1 MRNSIILLLL
11 GMLVLTGCMQEK
23 TETKASESNKTAKE
37 TISIED
43 GFGKQE
49 FDTVPER
56 VIALEWSIVEELL
69 ALGIQPVGVADIEN
83 FNKWV
88 TIDAQLDDS
97 VVEVGLRT
105 EPNIEEIAKLEP
117 DVIIGKKGHQGD
129 LKEDLEKIA
138 PVVMY
143 DSTSEEALEDLY
155 ADMLKTFYT
164 TATLVGKEQEAEER
178 VNHLENR
185 MAEAKENIKSAD
197 LPMTDFV
204 FTQAYSVNQAPT
216 FRLFT
221 PNSAVSHVL
230 EGIGLTNKIQDQGIQ
245 SSGFVETN
253 VEGVSNYEEALFI
266 HTVQKDDP
274 LFDNLAGNEAWKSLH
289 FVQEDAMYDAGA
301 GVWTFGSVLSME
313 TLIEHVEEALVN

>member
-23 TETKASESNKTAKE
+23 TETEASESNKTAKE
-37 TISIED
+37 TITIED

-105 EPNIEEIAKLEP
+105 EPNIEEIAKLAP